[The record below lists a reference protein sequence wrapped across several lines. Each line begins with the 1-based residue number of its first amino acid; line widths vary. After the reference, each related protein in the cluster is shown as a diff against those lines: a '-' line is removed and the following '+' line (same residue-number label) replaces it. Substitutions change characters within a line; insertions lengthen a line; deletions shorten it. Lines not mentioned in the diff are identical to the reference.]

1 MPVEDAR
8 ESGAPMSG
16 GVSGPSFLGL
26 AGGSSGSAD
35 YLLEDEPSGAW
46 RKWAVLLLLIL
57 VGVLGYLQW
66 KTNWRAQPATPPP
79 EQSAPPSTAP
89 QGKAAPASDVTGV
102 PAPSD
107 QQAAKPADSAQPPA
121 GKDSASPP
129 SPEKPNAEDAA
140 ASDTA
145 SKKSDPAS
153 KKKDKDAEA
162 DDQKDDSGEQ
172 PPAKSQPK
180 PISQARKPAAD
191 RSTTTDSQRDPMLY
205 MAQRYLYGQGV
216 RHDCD
221 QAMIYM
227 RAANQKASAP
237 ARSQMGALYATGHCV
252 PLDRVRAYQWFTSAL
267 NLEPTNPDLQRERN
281 NLWAQMSSSER
292 QQAVK

>member
-8 ESGAPMSG
+8 ENGVPMS

-26 AGGSSGSAD
+26 AGESSGSAD
-35 YLLEDEPSGAW
+35 YLLEDEPSGGW
-46 RKWAVLLLLIL
+46 RKWAVLLLLVL
-57 VGVLGYLQW
+57 VGVLAYLQW
-66 KTNWRAQPATPPP
+66 KTNWRAQPSTPPP
-79 EQSAPPSTAP
+79 AQSAPASSAP
-89 QGKAAPASDVTGV
+89 QGSAAPASEATGV
-102 PAPSD
+102 PTPSD
-107 QQAAKPADSAQPPA
+107 QQAAKPADPVQTPG
-121 GKDSASPP
+121 GKDSAMPP
-129 SPEKPNAEDAA
+129 SPDKPKSDDAA
-140 ASDTA
+140 TSETQP
-145 SKKSDPAS
+145 KKT
-153 KKKDKDAEA
+153 DAEA
-162 DDQKDDSGEQ
+162 DDQKDDSDAQ
-172 PPAKSQPK
+172 PPDKSEQK

-191 RSTTTDSQRDPMLY
+191 RSTSTDSQRDPMLY

-267 NLEPTNPDLQRERN
+267 TLEPANSDLQRERN
-281 NLWAQMSSSER
+281 NLWAQMSSTER